1 MLGAHRVFPDLGAAE
16 YTEISGDDHVLHQ
29 IFNFGLGDLAV
40 DDLKIGTTA
49 LDSYEEVETEFGDA
63 RGRIALVAGNVDS
76 IAGGALDDTQWL
88 ERTTAAGTRR
98 IGVDI
103 TGRLFRIDDEGEIQA
118 NSAEIEI
125 EWRAPGQATQRRTIA
140 LMHDS
145 QAPLRRTFAY
155 DLASA
160 GTWTV
165 RVRRTADPRPVGPRA
180 RRPRLGRTARLSD
193 RQRRL

>member
-1 MLGAHRVFPDLGAAE
+1 M
-16 YTEISGDDHVLHQ
+16 
-29 IFNFGLGDLAV
+29 
-40 DDLKIGTTA
+40 
-49 LDSYEEVETEFGDA
+49 
-63 RGRIALVAGNVDS
+63 DS
-76 IAGGALDDTQWL
+76 IAGGVLDDTQWL

-125 EWRAPGQATQRRTIA
+125 EWRAPGQATQHRTIT

-165 RVRRTADPRPVGPRA
+165 RVRRTADPDPSDRVHDELAWGGA
-180 RRPRLGRTARLSD
+180 ARLSD
-193 RQRRL
+193 R